1 MKIINLSDILV
12 KRRLIKGNGLKSR
25 RCFKRV
31 LAYFFNYL
39 QIISL
44 LVIYTR
50 KLLDLFPFFN
60 NNAFSKLLQRSFF
73 LL

>member
-1 MKIINLSDILV
+1 MRIINSGDILV
-12 KRRLIKGNGLKSR
+12 KRRLIEGNKLKSK

-39 QIISL
+39 QMISL
-44 LVIYTR
+44 HAIYIR
-50 KLLDLFPFFN
+50 RLLDLFPFSN
-60 NNAFSKLLQRSFF
+60 NNAFFKLLQSYFF